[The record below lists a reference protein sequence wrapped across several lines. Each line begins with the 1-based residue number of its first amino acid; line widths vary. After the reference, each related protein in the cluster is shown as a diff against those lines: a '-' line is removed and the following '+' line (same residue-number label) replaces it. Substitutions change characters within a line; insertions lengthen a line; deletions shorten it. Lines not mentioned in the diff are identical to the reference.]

1 MPFDPIRGMGMGAGT
16 DVNEGGTH
24 PLPAAADHEYP
35 VLLDVVVLSVID
47 DRDVVDEKDEEGE
60 RTPMVVVRHHRCD
73 HPKEVVPLN
82 NCPVE
87 EGSAVACLSDD
98 RRILPLFPDPVVVA
112 SHRE

>member
-47 DRDVVDEKDEEGE
+47 DRDVVDEKHEDEDEEGK
-60 RTPMVVVRHHRCD
+60 RTPMVVVTHPRGDHHQ
-73 HPKEVVPLN
+73 EVVQ
-82 NCPVE
+82 
-87 EGSAVACLSDD
+87 
-98 RRILPLFPDPVVVA
+98 
-112 SHRE
+112 